1 MEVNAHETEAS
12 VRLHEGS
19 GIETR
24 LNRRQDGA
32 LLLLEALIVFG
43 LFWAD
48 IHHWR
53 HVVIFSKTP
62 YLFVLG
68 WVSLR
73 LRGISWN
80 SVGFSRPTNWSS
92 VLFWGL
98 AAGAAMECLE
108 LFATQPLLMHLLHA
122 PPDLTV
128 LSDLRGNLILLAVAL
143 LLTWT
148 LAAFGEE
155 LVWRGYILNR
165 IADVIS
171 LPRLRWPIAV
181 AFSSAAF
188 GLAHFDQ
195 GWTGI
200 LENAI
205 DGALLAGLY
214 FASGRNLWLAIIA
227 HGVTDSIDSLLIFS
241 GHYPTM

>member
-1 MEVNAHETEAS
+1 MSTE
-12 VRLHEGS
+12 RLS
-19 GIETR
+19 QW
-24 LNRRQDGA
+24 QDRTFFF
-32 LLLLEALIVFG
+32 LEALIVFG

-68 WVSLR
+68 WISLR
-73 LRGISWN
+73 VRGVTWSSI
-80 SVGFSRPTNWSS
+80 GFSRPTSWRA
-92 VLFWGL
+92 VLAYGV
-98 AAGAAMECLE
+98 AAGLAMECLE
-108 LFATQPLLMHLLHA
+108 LFVTQPFLMRLLHT
-122 PPDLTV
+122 PPDLSV
-128 LSDLRGNLILLAVAL
+128 LSGLRGNVILLAVVL

-155 LVWRGYILNR
+155 LVWRGYVLNR

-171 LPRLRWPIAV
+171 VRRLRWPVAV
-181 AFSSAAF
+181 LVSSAVF

-195 GWTGI
+195 GWTGVI
-200 LENAI
+200 ENAI

-214 FASGRNLWLAIIA
+214 FASGRNLWVPIIA
-227 HGVTDSIDSLLIFS
+227 HGVTDSLDSLLIFS

>member
-1 MEVNAHETEAS
+1 VTEMQ
-12 VRLHEGS
+12 L
-19 GIETR
+19 TK
-24 LNRRQDGA
+24 RQDGA
-32 LLLLEALIVFG
+32 LFLLETLIVFG

-53 HVVIFSKTP
+53 HVVILSKTP
-62 YLFVLG
+62 YLLVLG
-68 WVSLR
+68 WISLR
-73 LRGISWN
+73 LRGVSWS
-80 SVGFSRPTNWSS
+80 SVGFSRPPNWWS
-92 VLFWGL
+92 VIAWGL
-98 AAGAAMECLE
+98 AAGVAMEWLE
-108 LFATQPLLMHLLHA
+108 LFATQPLLMHLLHS
-122 PPDLTV
+122 PLDLSV
-128 LSDLRGNLILLAVAL
+128 LSGLRGSAISLAVAV

-181 AFSSAAF
+181 AVSSAVF

-214 FASGRNLWLAIIA
+214 FAGGRNLWLPIIA

-241 GHYPTM
+241 GDYTTM

>member
-1 MEVNAHETEAS
+1 MEK
-12 VRLHEGS
+12 RLS
-19 GIETR
+19 Q
-24 LNRRQDGA
+24 RQDIA
-32 LLLLEALIVFG
+32 FFVLEALIIFT

-53 HVVIFSKTP
+53 HVVVFSKTP
-62 YLFVLG
+62 YLLILG
-68 WVSLR
+68 WISLR
-73 LRGISWN
+73 LRGFSWK
-80 SVGFSRPTNWSS
+80 SIGFTRPTNWRRTIA
-92 VLFWGL
+92 LGL
-98 AAGAAMECLE
+98 SAGISMECLE
-108 LFATQPLLMHLLHA
+108 LFATQPLLMHLFHE
-122 PPDLTV
+122 PPDLSFLTE
-128 LSDLRGNLILLAVAL
+128 LRGNVSELAVVL

-155 LVWRGYILNR
+155 LAWRGYIINR
-165 IADVIS
+165 IADMIS

-181 AFSSAAF
+181 VLSSAAF

-195 GWTGI
+195 GWTGV

-214 FASGRNLWLAIIA
+214 FASGRNLWLPIVA
-227 HGVTDSIDSLLIFS
+227 HGVTDSLDSLLIFS

>member
-1 MEVNAHETEAS
+1 MEVNAHQTQAS
-12 VRLHEGS
+12 VPLHEGS
-19 GIETR
+19 GTETR
-24 LNRRQDGA
+24 LTRRRDGA
-32 LLLLEALIVFG
+32 LFLLEALIVFG

-62 YLFVLG
+62 YLLVLG
-68 WVSLR
+68 WISLR
-73 LRGISWN
+73 LRGVSWS
-80 SVGFSRPTNWSS
+80 SVGFSRPTSWWS
-92 VLFWGL
+92 VLAWGL
-98 AAGAAMECLE
+98 AAGVAMECLE

-122 PPDLTV
+122 PPDLSI
-128 LSDLRGNLILLAVAL
+128 LSDLRGSVILLAVVL

-181 AFSSAAF
+181 AISSAVF

-200 LENAI
+200 LENAV
-205 DGALLAGLY
+205 DGALLAVLY
-214 FASGRNLWLAIIA
+214 FASGRNLWLPIIA

>member
-1 MEVNAHETEAS
+1 VT
-12 VRLHEGS
+12 
-19 GIETR
+19 ETR
-24 LNRRQDGA
+24 LTRRKDGA
-32 LLLLEALIVFG
+32 LFLLEVLIIFG

-48 IHHWR
+48 IHNWR

-62 YLFVLG
+62 YLLALG
-68 WVSLR
+68 WISLR
-73 LRGISWN
+73 LRGVSWS
-80 SVGFSRPTNWSS
+80 SVGFSRPTNWRS
-92 VLFWGL
+92 VLAWGL
-98 AAGAAMECLE
+98 AAGVAMECLE

-122 PPDLTV
+122 PPDLSV
-128 LSDLRGNLILLAVAL
+128 LSYLRDNAILLAVAL

-171 LPRLRWPIAV
+171 LPRLRWPTAV
-181 AFSSAAF
+181 AISSAVF
-188 GLAHFDQ
+188 GLAHLDQ
-195 GWTGI
+195 GWSGI

-214 FASGRNLWLAIIA
+214 FASGRNLWLPIVA
-227 HGVTDSIDSLLIFS
+227 HGVTDSIDSVLMFS

>member
-1 MEVNAHETEAS
+1 MSTE
-12 VRLHEGS
+12 RLS
-19 GIETR
+19 QW
-24 LNRRQDGA
+24 QDRTFFF
-32 LLLLEALIVFG
+32 LEALIVFG

-62 YLFVLG
+62 YLLVLG
-68 WVSLR
+68 WISLR
-73 LRGISWN
+73 VRGVTWSSI
-80 SVGFSRPTNWSS
+80 GFSRPTSWRG
-92 VLFWGL
+92 VLAYGV
-98 AAGAAMECLE
+98 AAGLAMECLE
-108 LFATQPLLMHLLHA
+108 LFVTQPFLMRLLHT
-122 PPDLTV
+122 PPDLSV
-128 LSDLRGNLILLAVAL
+128 LSGLRGNVILLAVVL

-165 IADVIS
+165 VADVIS
-171 LPRLRWPIAV
+171 VRRLRWPVAV
-181 AFSSAAF
+181 LVSSAVF

-195 GWTGI
+195 GWTGVI
-200 LENAI
+200 ENAI

-214 FASGRNLWLAIIA
+214 FASGRNLWVPIIA
-227 HGVTDSIDSLLIFS
+227 HGVTDSLDSLLIFS

>member
-1 MEVNAHETEAS
+1 MTEK
-12 VRLHEGS
+12 RL
-19 GIETR
+19 TK
-24 LNRRQDGA
+24 RQDIS
-32 LLLLEALIVFG
+32 LFILEALIIFT

-62 YLFVLG
+62 YLLVLG
-68 WVSLR
+68 WISLR
-73 LRGISWN
+73 IRGVSCKSI
-80 SVGFSRPTNWSS
+80 GFTRPTNWWRAIAFG
-92 VLFWGL
+92 V
-98 AAGAAMECLE
+98 AAGIVMECLE
-108 LFATQPLLMHLLHA
+108 LFATQPLLMHLLHE
-122 PPDLTV
+122 PPDLSF
-128 LSDLRGNLILLAVAL
+128 LSGLRGSLSELAVIL

-155 LVWRGYILNR
+155 LAWRGYIMNR
-165 IADVIS
+165 IADMIS
-171 LPRLRWPIAV
+171 LPRLRWPLAV
-181 AFSSAAF
+181 ALSSSAF

-205 DGALLAGLY
+205 DGALLTGLY
-214 FASGRNLWLAIIA
+214 FASGRNLWVPIIA
-227 HGVTDSIDSLLIFS
+227 HGVTDSVDSLLIFS